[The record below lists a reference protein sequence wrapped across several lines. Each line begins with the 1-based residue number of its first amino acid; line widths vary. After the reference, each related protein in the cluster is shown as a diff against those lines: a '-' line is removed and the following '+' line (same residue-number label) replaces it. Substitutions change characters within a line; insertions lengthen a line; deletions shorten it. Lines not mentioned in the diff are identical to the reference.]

1 MGVDLYQDA
10 IIALSRRRDHIG
22 SLADA
27 DCEAV
32 MRNPLCGDQVTV
44 HLQIEEGRI
53 RSIRYQVRGCLLC
66 KASSAHLA
74 SLSEG
79 LDLDEF
85 RQVHRCFEKALRSEA
100 EEDVPLPETHTVFLP
115 VRPHKSRHSCLL
127 LPYETIIEAVSSYDA
142 HQLSQAPDDAKRSL

>member
-1 MGVDLYQDA
+1 MGVDLYQDS
-10 IIALSRRRDHIG
+10 IIALSRRSDHIG
-22 SLADA
+22 SVPDA

-44 HLQIEEGRI
+44 QLQIEEGRI
-53 RSIRYQVRGCLLC
+53 RSLRYQVRGCLLC

-85 RQVHRCFEKALRSEA
+85 RQLHGYFDKALRTEA
-100 EEDVPLPETHTVFLP
+100 EKDVSFPETHAVFLP
-115 VRPHKSRHSCLL
+115 VRPYKSRHSCLL
-127 LPYETIIEAVSSYDA
+127 LPYETIIEAISTYDA
-142 HQLSQAPDDAKRSL
+142 HQSNLCVS